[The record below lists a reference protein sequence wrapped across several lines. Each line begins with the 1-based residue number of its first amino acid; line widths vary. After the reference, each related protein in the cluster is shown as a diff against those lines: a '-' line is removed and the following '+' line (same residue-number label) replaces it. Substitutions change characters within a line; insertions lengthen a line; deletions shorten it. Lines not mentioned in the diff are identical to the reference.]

1 MEEDSDDI
9 SFVDDEEEQEDL
21 ITQLRRTSRPSNETE
36 VSSEGA
42 DPLLSGLSM
51 SGANSWQD
59 VDREQLS
66 STVLKLISSV
76 ASTAP
81 TDDKSRD
88 AVWHPTVTFTA
99 SQDQY
104 QDPLGFGTIDL
115 LNMRLVSGARC
126 VRCRV
131 VISAVWQGS

>member
-1 MEEDSDDI
+1 MFSY
-9 SFVDDEEEQEDL
+9 
-21 ITQLRRTSRPSNETE
+21 TT
-36 VSSEGA
+36 
-42 DPLLSGLSM
+42 GLVHI
-51 SGANSWQD
+51 GCPWLNSHCCIHCCLQD

-88 AVWHPTVTFTA
+88 AVWHPTVTFTV

-115 LNMRLVSGARC
+115 LNMKLVRATCCASR
-126 VRCRV
+126 
-131 VISAVWQGS
+131 

>member
-1 MEEDSDDI
+1 MHCC
-9 SFVDDEEEQEDL
+9 L
-21 ITQLRRTSRPSNETE
+21 
-36 VSSEGA
+36 
-42 DPLLSGLSM
+42 
-51 SGANSWQD
+51 QD

-88 AVWHPTVTFTA
+88 AVWHPTVTFTV

-115 LNMRLVSGARC
+115 LNMKLVRATTCCVLRC
-126 VRCRV
+126 AIV
-131 VISAVWQGS
+131 VHVVLRAGWQMVHKSAGFAQLASST

>member
-1 MEEDSDDI
+1 M
-9 SFVDDEEEQEDL
+9 
-21 ITQLRRTSRPSNETE
+21 
-36 VSSEGA
+36 
-42 DPLLSGLSM
+42 
-51 SGANSWQD
+51 ANYRCCCIKRCIYCCLQD

-88 AVWHPTVTFTA
+88 AVWHPTVTFTV

-115 LNMRLVSGARC
+115 LNMKLVRRQFEKCYNTTLGL
-126 VRCRV
+126 
-131 VISAVWQGS
+131 AVATCG